1 MDEPSDD
8 KLCAIVLA
16 ESRVSPSKIILKIPL
31 FDYPAHMCE
40 FDPFRQ
46 KHGVKFRKV
55 LPGLDKTETFSTH
68 RLTMG
73 LPARM
78 TIHCRFSTY
87 RDVVRATGKSSRAK
101 YRLSP

>member
-1 MDEPSDD
+1 
-8 KLCAIVLA
+8 
-16 ESRVSPSKIILKIPL
+16 
-31 FDYPAHMCE
+31 MCE
-40 FDPFRQ
+40 FDPVRQ
-46 KHGVKFRKV
+46 KLRVKFRKV

-87 RDVVRATGKSSRAK
+87 RDVVRATGKVPGLSIV
-101 YRLSP
+101 YRLDTQRRSQIFLTREEALSWAAIFCEEIPWR